1 MSVLL
6 NRSQICS
13 GLVACIVLAGILIS
27 PAAVEPA
34 LAQACDKVGGR
45 LGGAV
50 MGGAVGSMFGK
61 KKSRKRKGATI
72 GGALLGGALG
82 ASRDRRAKARC
93 LQDRETEKDRDM
105 QRQLQYDRQRLLQQD
120 QVRKEIEEQRLY
132 EEWRRQRLGSSN

>member
-27 PAAVEPA
+27 PAAVKPA
-34 LAQACDKVGGR
+34 LAQACDKAGGR

-61 KKSRKRKGATI
+61 KKGRTAAII

-82 ASRDRRAKARC
+82 RRRDQRAKARC
-93 LQDRETEKDRDM
+93 LQEREAAKDRDM

-132 EEWRRQRLGSSN
+132 EEWKRARLGSSN